1 MSAREQAV
9 RIKRELHEIG
19 KQIRQLDKGAR
30 KSSRRRAAQGGH
42 SLQRLVVLAV
52 YIHGQQA
59 LELAAQCWCT
69 ERRHRGCKAEDT
81 SLERGKTVVGS
92 WVAAAKPAE
101 WQALQRPVQPDT
113 KKAVAKAKQF
123 LADASTAVW
132 ALANNVVKGHAPTT
146 QQLWRRRAP
155 SQLARLTDEAERSA
169 AASPSTLRM
178 WAWRWR
184 RRWFFKYGK
193 IRTREQ
199 YDVPDLRRKVGAP
212 EHQKKS
218 IF

>member
-1 MSAREQAV
+1 MSAREQAA
-9 RIKRELHEIG
+9 RIKRELKEVG

-30 KSSRRRAAQGGH
+30 KSSRRRAAQGEH

-59 LELAAQCWCT
+59 LDLAAQCWCT
-69 ERRHRGCKAEDT
+69 DRRHRGCEAEDT
-81 SLERGKTVVGS
+81 SLDRAKMVVGS
-92 WVAAAKPAE
+92 WVAAATPAE
-101 WQALQRPVQPDT
+101 WQALQRPVQPQI
-113 KKAVAKAKQF
+113 KKAVAKARKF
-123 LADASTAVW
+123 LADASAAVW
-132 ALANNVVKGHAPTT
+132 ALACNVGKGHAPTT
-146 QQLWRRRAP
+146 QQLWHHSAP
-155 SQLARLTDEAERSA
+155 SRIARLTGEAERSA
-169 AASPSTLRM
+169 AASASTLRM

-212 EHQKKS
+212 EHPKRS
-218 IF
+218 IC